1 MALVLYN
8 AAQSTCSQKVR
19 LSLWEKGLAFEEVK
33 LDLFQGD
40 QLTAEYKQ
48 LNPNGVVPTLVNN
61 DEVIIDSSVIL
72 EYLDDLFPEIDLR
85 PESALARAQMRVWL
99 RFFEEVPVPAIRI
112 PSYNRV
118 FLRHYQNMTE
128 EEFLAVAEKKT
139 LRKDFFL
146 KMGRTGYSE
155 AEMTQAMGKLANTI
169 QRMEQALANGGPWL
183 MGEYSQA
190 DISIIPVIMRMQ
202 DLGLGYLWDDCPSV
216 ADWFDRYRQRSAL
229 INTFYHTSL
238 LSEQYGDV
246 IIRS

>member
-1 MALVLYN
+1 M
-8 AAQSTCSQKVR
+8 
-19 LSLWEKGLAFEEVK
+19 
-33 LDLFQGD
+33 
-40 QLTAEYKQ
+40 
-48 LNPNGVVPTLVNN
+48 PTLVHN